1 MPMYF
6 VTAQATVIN
15 TEGVAIERALR
26 TTATANKRLETQPE
40 CTEFVQHMMAF
51 FIETVL
57 AEDDSAE
64 VQKIEITNINAL

>member
-15 TEGVAIERALR
+15 TEGVAVERALR